1 MTSDRDTARAVR
13 SWLEEGVTALP
24 DRVLDDVLDRLPT
37 TRQRRA
43 WWPARWLPGTN
54 KAFSFGVAA
63 AAVVIV
69 AILGVSY
76 FAPAGLSIGGPPD
89 TQPSTPTATPRALPS
104 DHVGLDPG
112 PYAVDG
118 DFPVRVTFDV
128 PPGWSSCPASTS
140 ERGVCPDGL
149 SGLSFMIVENV
160 VADPCDR
167 SRALVD
173 PPVGPSVDDLATALS
188 NLPGFEATD
197 PIDIMVDGFSGK
209 EFQLTAP
216 TEPGCALDAGG
227 LGTWSTAA
235 RINGVGPGEVNLIQ
249 ILQVDG
255 ERLVI
260 AAAHHPGQTPE
271 STVGEMRQMMD
282 SIRLSP

>member
-1 MTSDRDTARAVR
+1 MRSDRETARAVR

-24 DRVLDDVLDRLPT
+24 DRVLDEVLDRLPT

-43 WWPARWLPGTN
+43 WWPARWLPGMN
-54 KAFSFGVAA
+54 KAFTFAVAA
-63 AAVVIV
+63 AAVVII
-69 AILGVSY
+69 ATLSISY
-76 FAPAGLSIGGPPD
+76 FVPAGPSIGGPPAA
-89 TQPSTPTATPRALPS
+89 SPRALPA
-104 DHVGLDPG
+104 DNIGLDPG
-112 PYAVDG
+112 PYALDG
-118 DFPVRVTFDV
+118 DFPVPVTFDV
-128 PPGWSSCPASTS
+128 PPGWSSCPASSS

-173 PPVGPSVDDLATALS
+173 PPVGPSVDDLVAALS

-235 RINGVGPGEVNLIQ
+235 RINGVGPGEVNLIR

-260 AAAHHPGQTPE
+260 AAAHHPGRTPE
-271 STVGEMRQMMD
+271 RTVGEMLQIMD